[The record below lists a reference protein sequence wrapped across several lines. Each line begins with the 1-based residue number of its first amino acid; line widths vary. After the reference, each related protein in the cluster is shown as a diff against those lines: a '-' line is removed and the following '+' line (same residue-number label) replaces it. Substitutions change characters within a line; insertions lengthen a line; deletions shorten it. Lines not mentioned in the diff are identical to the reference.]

1 MPYAKRSSKVLEK
14 AERRM
19 SSLISIDTALDL
31 GSGLTLQTYS
41 SNIEIVRQKLAA
53 YNTVLSNLT
62 QLYNEMLESE
72 QQLADLNERM
82 LTGVVTKYGRNSTEY
97 EMAGGKRKRQK
108 RAAKS
113 TPAASTNTGAS
124 TASTAPTS
132 SVSATSNGKTSSN

>member
-41 SNIEIVRQKLAA
+41 SNIETVRQKLAA
-53 YNTVLSNLT
+53 YNTILSNLT

-82 LTGVVTKYGRNSTEY
+82 LTGIVTKYGRNSTEY

-108 RAAKS
+108 RTTKAS
-113 TPAASTNTGAS
+113 PAVVTDAGTS
-124 TASTAPTS
+124 TASTASTS
-132 SVSATSNGKTSSN
+132 SVSATSNGKTSGN

>member
-19 SSLISIDTALDL
+19 SSIMSIDAALDF

-41 SNIEIVRQKLAA
+41 SNIETVRQKLAA
-53 YNTVLSNLT
+53 YNTILSNLT

-82 LTGVVTKYGRNSTEY
+82 LTGIVTKYGRNSTEY

-108 RAAKS
+108 RTAKS
-113 TPAASTNTGAS
+113 APAASTNTGTS
-124 TASTAPTS
+124 TASTASTS
-132 SVSATSNGKTSSN
+132 SVSATSNGKTSGN